1 MNRFRRLSTKN
12 HEQFSI
18 GEEIANSIS
27 HGIGALLAISALV
40 LLVVFSAIRG
50 SAIHIVSTAIYGATL
65 MILYGISTLYHALT
79 RTRAKR
85 VFKILDHSSIYLLIA
100 GTYTPFTLVTLQG
113 VLGWTIF
120 GVIWGLAALGILM
133 KAFWSD
139 RYVFLSTMIYVAM
152 GWLIVIVFQPLVDSL
167 AQTGVVLLVIGGVL
181 YTVGTLF
188 YLLPLFK
195 FHHLVW
201 HLFVLGGSLFHFFAV
216 FFFVI
221 PAG

>member
-1 MNRFRRLSTKN
+1 MNRFRQLSTKN
-12 HEQFSI
+12 HEQFTV
-18 GEEIANSIS
+18 GEEIANSVS
-27 HGIGALLAISALV
+27 HGIGALLSISALV

-50 SAIHIVSTAIYGATL
+50 SAIHIVSTAIYGSTL

-79 RTRAKR
+79 RTRAKK

-113 VLGWTIF
+113 TLGWTIF

-133 KAFWSD
+133 KGFWFE
-139 RYVFLSTMIYVAM
+139 RYIFLSTMIYVAM
-152 GWLIVIVFQPLVDSL
+152 GWLIVVAFQPLVESL
-167 AQTGVVLLVIGGVL
+167 PHIGVVFLVIGGVL
-181 YTVGTLF
+181 YTAGTLF
-188 YLLPLFK
+188 YLVPLFK

-201 HLFVLGGSLFHFFAV
+201 HLFVLGGSLFHFLCV

-221 PAG
+221 PHG